1 MTQMGT
7 SETGAPETG
16 ASGLAARA
24 EASETDASAT
34 DASEDAVSVSGSAAT
49 GASATGVGVC
59 FPRGFTAGTAA
70 AGIRGDG
77 DMSRADIAVV
87 MSDRPCA
94 GAGVFTQNLVK
105 AAPVIIS
112 QLTLR
117 RGTPIHAVVANAG
130 NANACTGAQGLRDA
144 LRMCALTAG
153 ALGRDPVELLVCSTG
168 VIGHPLPMDRVAD
181 GLRAAAR
188 SQSRDAGELAA
199 RAIMTTDTVPKMAS
213 ATFLVDGVEH
223 RVGGMAKGAG
233 MIHPD
238 MATLLA
244 LVTTDAD
251 VAAPDLQALLTEVAE
266 SSFNSITVDGD
277 TSTNDTLFALANGAA
292 GGAVLV
298 PGGAGFAAL
307 REAFLGVCESL
318 AEQVVAD
325 AEGATKHFRV
335 TVAGGR
341 DDAEAR
347 LAARTVAVS
356 PLVKTAVHGADPN
369 WGRIV
374 AALGR
379 SGAHFSLDR
388 VRVTLAG
395 TTVFEHGAPLDTD
408 LSPVVAALREPR
420 SEIDIDLG
428 AGDGRGH
435 AWGCDLTAGYVRIN
449 AEYTT

>member
-1 MTQMGT
+1 VAVT
-7 SETGAPETG
+7 ETGTTETG
-16 ASGLAARA
+16 VAA
-24 EASETDASAT
+24 
-34 DASEDAVSVSGSAAT
+34 G
-49 GASATGVGVC
+49 TGVC
-59 FPRGFTAGTAA
+59 APLGFRAGTAA
-70 AGIRGDG
+70 AGIRDG
-77 DMSRADIAVV
+77 DRSRDDIAVV

-94 GAGVFTQNLVK
+94 AAGVFTQNLVK
-105 AAPVIIS
+105 AAPVVIS

-117 RGTPIHAVVANAG
+117 RGTPIHAVVLNAG

-144 LRMCALTAG
+144 LRMCALTAS
-153 ALGRDPVELLVCSTG
+153 AVGRDPVEVVVCSTG
-168 VIGHPLPMDRVAD
+168 VIGRPLPMERVAE

-188 SQSRDAGELAA
+188 NLSRDAGERAA
-199 RAIMTTDTVPKMAS
+199 RAIMTTDTVSKTAS
-213 ATFLVDGVEH
+213 AGFAVDGVEH
-223 RVGGMAKGAG
+223 HVGGMAKGAG
-233 MIHPD
+233 MIHPN

-244 LVTTDAD
+244 VVTTDAD
-251 VAAPDLQALLTEVAE
+251 VAPADLQALLGEVAE

-277 TSTNDTLFALANGAA
+277 TSTNDTLFALASGAA
-292 GGAVLV
+292 GGPMLR
-298 PGGAGFAAL
+298 PGEPGFEAF
-307 REAFLGVCESL
+307 REALLGVCESL
-318 AEQVVAD
+318 AEQVIAD

-335 TVAGGR
+335 SVSGAR
-341 DDAEAR
+341 EDAEAR

-374 AALGR
+374 MALGR

-388 VRVTLAG
+388 VRVTIAG
-395 TTVFEHGAPLDTD
+395 TTVFEHGAPPVTD
-408 LSPVVAALREPR
+408 LSPVVAALQQPR

>member
-1 MTQMGT
+1 MGT

-16 ASGLAARA
+16 ASGIAVRA

-59 FPRGFTAGTAA
+59 FPRGFSAGTAA

-94 GAGVFTQNLVK
+94 GAGVFTRNLVK

-153 ALGRDPVELLVCSTG
+153 ALGRDPVEMLVCSTG
-168 VIGHPLPMDRVAD
+168 VIGRPLPMDRVAD

-213 ATFLVDGVEH
+213 ATFLVDGMEH

-292 GGAVLV
+292 GGPALV
-298 PGGAGFAAL
+298 PGGPGFEAL

-379 SGAHFSLDR
+379 SGARFSLDR
-388 VRVTLAG
+388 VRVTFAG